1 MTSLSRIAILLIG
14 LTSMSVCCDFARAEP
29 IAVPVVTIYPGDIIA
44 AEMLADQEM
53 GAASGTYL
61 SREAI
66 LGRTAR
72 RTLLPGKP
80 VLSGSVGEARVVR
93 AGALVQLVL
102 ETGPLEILVR
112 GVAMQN
118 GAVGET
124 ISVRNSRSGR
134 LVNGVVTS
142 EGTIRISEP

>member
-1 MTSLSRIAILLIG
+1 M
-14 LTSMSVCCDFARAEP
+14 
-29 IAVPVVTIYPGDIIA
+29 
-44 AEMLADQEM
+44 
-53 GAASGTYL
+53 
-61 SREAI
+61 
-66 LGRTAR
+66 
-72 RTLLPGKP
+72 
-80 VLSGSVGEARVVR
+80 GEARVVR